1 MAKSFSEL
9 RKNIPQHIQ
18 DEACKKTEAML
29 YQLTLAE
36 VRESRKITQNEL
48 AKRMKINQAAVSKLE
63 NRSGISLTKLQKM
76 VEAMGGE
83 MDIIVKFPDKQFTIK
98 KLACQS

>member
-1 MAKSFSEL
+1 MAKSFKEL
-9 RKNIPQHIQ
+9 RKGIPQHIQ

-48 AKRMKINQAAVSKLE
+48 AKRMKINQAAISKLE

-76 VEAMGGE
+76 IEAMGGE
-83 MDIIVKFPDKQFTIK
+83 LDIVVKFPDQEFRIK
-98 KLACQS
+98 NLACQA

>member
-1 MAKSFSEL
+1 MAKSFNEL
-9 RKNIPQHIQ
+9 RKNIPQHVQ

-48 AKRMKINQAAVSKLE
+48 AGRMNINQAAVSKLE
-63 NRSGISLTKLQKM
+63 NRAGISLTKLQKM

-83 MDIIVKFPDKQFTIK
+83 LDIIVKFPDKEFTIQNITCH
-98 KLACQS
+98 A